1 MSDSLGPHG
10 PPDSS
15 VHGISRQEYWSGLP
29 FPSPR
34 DLSDPGKDQTCFS
47 HMGRRIL
54 YCDTGLQCYV
64 ITGLVYIPLI
74 TIEDG
79 RIFTSLLIICSF
91 YFYELFFVCFL
102 TLENYENSLCINPFL
117 AFKFFSPRLLFIF
130 LRCFSEN
137 FKCLES

>member
-1 MSDSLGPHG
+1 M
-10 PPDSS
+10 
-15 VHGISRQEYWSGLP
+15 
-29 FPSPR
+29 
-34 DLSDPGKDQTCFS
+34 
-47 HMGRRIL
+47 
-54 YCDTGLQCYV
+54 YV

-102 TLENYENSLCINPFL
+102 TLENYENSLCINLFL
-117 AFKFFSPRLLFIF
+117 VFKFFSPCLLFNF
-130 LRCFSEN
+130 LWCFSEN